1 MPKQRVRRGRA
12 RPQLGSRRRL
22 SASAL
27 SEPVESRPP
36 GQHGGVGVPTLGS
49 CTRVPGCAREMR
61 RGQATQVNFTVTAAD
76 DTDPRT
82 TVANAAPEHL
92 PDRGHDRELSGPWMR
107 PAQRDGEL
115 QVTVQEAADKLADL
129 RPCPRSRSRQGA
141 GACARAADGEVPAI
155 RQRTARRSRAS
166 SGRDRRAQ
174 MGELRSTDATD
185 GSVGG
190 R

>member
-1 MPKQRVRRGRA
+1 
-12 RPQLGSRRRL
+12 
-22 SASAL
+22 
-27 SEPVESRPP
+27 
-36 GQHGGVGVPTLGS
+36 
-49 CTRVPGCAREMR
+49 MR

-129 RPCPRSRSRQGA
+129 RPCPRSRINQKGR
-141 GACARAADGEVPAI
+141 ENP
-155 RQRTARRSRAS
+155 RREAYCRIAQKPR
-166 SGRDRRAQ
+166 SG
-174 MGELRSTDATD
+174 
-185 GSVGG
+185 
-190 R
+190 